1 MCPSTCNSPP
11 KSMLEQSKIK
21 EIWFSVLKFL
31 FHRAPAAMQMWI
43 TSDAH
48 SIDWQEMVIE

>member
-1 MCPSTCNSPP
+1 
-11 KSMLEQSKIK
+11 MLEQSKIK